1 MPSNVP
7 PQSHQRPNGPS
18 NNRPDRRMRAKDR
31 RSGADAASTE
41 LEHSVGRSS
50 VISIARQVD
59 GLLGTGHAVAQAPSG
74 AIPCGRPS
82 TASHALDRLLPE
94 LATALVVAAPFVAGG
109 GAARMDPWL
118 ILVMPVVV
126 RTALMGSIALHG
138 LGHALAA
145 GRSGIG
151 RFLDYARALP
161 PCGLLPFGPLF
172 IPGLSHP
179 TRAPRFAL
187 AGLSPTRRRW
197 IALAGP
203 AASLVALCASAAALV
218 ELAPPSTPSQ
228 WILLLL
234 AVANAWILLTSWTD
248 YLTLISGKGRAIF
261 CGNFGILSKRDPGER
276 GFLPPRFRRL
286 TEQLGQA
293 TDSRGQQAG
302 GIAVLGAKGRFVGR
316 KIVNGKRG
324 DLTRDLLRAF
334 HRRAA
339 LRRLIGHKPLREI
352 LHLVGHY
359 RYGTSSCPAEIETH
373 WHRWARPRT
382 APVWSVDGQDL
393 VCRRRVVENLIT
405 HNGDFDAWLAPWGRV
420 SNPALGEWL
429 TSVLGEANAA
439 RGDSPKIAGMLD
451 LLLTQGRWDASLRL
465 GYAVLTGRALPRRD
479 LVALTSIF
487 DQVFTRWAVGLDV
500 AHRDDCAR
508 PLVVGC
514 TSLAEVFAR
523 NAEATRRLVDALRQ
537 ASLSVT
543 RDWPDDAKRFR
554 QRIVGRAV
562 HAFFHNDLYTA
573 TMLFMERAEGT
584 FGLVMTTSLQ
594 PGAVAL
600 AAERQPLFIGADPET
615 GMLIYASEAAALT
628 VSCGPSPDGASL
640 PYRFDLV
647 DGDLVLLQVRED
659 TADNSITLMNRH
671 RHEAPTTE
679 RITPSALA
687 DSARAE
693 DPQGWIAV
701 SDNPYLET
709 RPAPPGRDRV
719 LGEMTDIPS
728 VLERIRRDWG
738 DPASRNRRTA
748 HAFTTC
754 FLDSASDWA
763 AQQQGQALPSL
774 HSELDLLV
782 LGVENSLYL
791 GVRFVEDLRR
801 IFPYLNARA
810 VDAVRYCDDPQ
821 RYEVGP
827 TTLTLAISYSGQT
840 FNTLDAVRF
849 IRALHTSGKAG
860 AVFVMT
866 GEIDTLM
873 GAAVGQG
880 VKADAS
886 WMERVLATG
895 AGWRTAEPATVSAAA
910 THATLTQ
917 LLLRLARDVVTRSND
932 AVCPFGF
939 AVRNDDLDKL
949 DALDQLTVRRAEAIF
964 GRTTE
969 GWDVETEERVGLKRE
984 GRYLASLLTE
994 PALVFI
1000 ATAVHLFV
1008 MLWLGWNPMLGG
1020 DALLQS
1026 TVGWSVVD
1034 LGNPI
1039 GAMILA
1045 GLQTAYFLFA
1055 AVLFTLLL
1063 RGLQRRPLWDRVFVG
1078 RTLVIGD
1085 EPYVK
1090 DLLAQ
1095 YVSKL
1100 FSLAYEFA
1108 GFVGIHAADS
1118 RSGELLHLYGH
1129 RITRGMVLFL
1139 GLPDGRWPGRERAEA
1154 AVCMTSSQA
1163 RGVRNMGGGALVVGV
1178 GHNAVSAAKVD
1189 RFVRLGACEHPLGD
1203 MPRVLRGGWSEL
1215 ARDLQESRFDAFER
1229 LLASY
1234 VVFHTAAAHTRD
1246 LTNTLVP
1253 LANLLWAP
1261 VFWIVRLLT
1270 LGRVRPSFGYWDLA
1284 RTQSGTRITTT
1295 AAPVPAIT
1303 QNPRDYLTPKERNAA
1318 VQTHRL
1324 RRLGVV
1330 PYASETVVAPVETG
1344 THRRSSAPGSRFTTS
1359 TVPPIA
1365 SAS

>member
-1 MPSNVP
+1 MPGE
-7 PQSHQRPNGPS
+7 QR
-18 NNRPDRRMRAKDR
+18 
-31 RSGADAASTE
+31 ST
-41 LEHSVGRSS
+41 GRH
-50 VISIARQVD
+50 D
-59 GLLGTGHAVAQAPSG
+59 LG
-74 AIPCGRPS
+74 
-82 TASHALDRLLPE
+82 RLLPE
-94 LATALVVAAPFVAGG
+94 IATALIVAALIVAGDTT
-109 GAARMDPWL
+109 AWLAPWL
-118 ILVMPVVV
+118 ILLLPVLM
-126 RTALMGSIALHG
+126 RTALMGSVALHG

-145 GRSGIG
+145 GPVGVG
-151 RFLDYARALP
+151 RFVDYVRALP

-179 TRAPRFAL
+179 TRAPRFTL
-187 AGLSPTRRRW
+187 DGLSPTRRRR

-203 AASLVALCASAAALV
+203 AASLVALCAATATLAALG
-218 ELAPPSTPSQ
+218 PSSGPSQ
-228 WILLLL
+228 WVLLLL
-234 AVANAWILLTSWTD
+234 VSANAWILLTSWTD
-248 YLTLISGKGRAIF
+248 YATLISGAGRAVF

-286 TEQLGQA
+286 TERLGQA
-293 TDSRGQQAG
+293 TDVRGQQAG

-334 HRRAA
+334 RRRAA
-339 LRRLIGHKPLREI
+339 GQRLIGRKPLREI
-352 LHLVGHY
+352 FHLVGHY

-393 VCRRRVVENLIT
+393 VCRRRVIENLIT
-405 HNGDFDAWLAPWGRV
+405 HNGDFDAWIAPWGRV
-420 SNPALGEWL
+420 SNPALGQWL
-429 TSVLGEANAA
+429 TEVLGKSNAA

-465 GYAVLTGRALPRRD
+465 GYALLTGRALPRQD
-479 LVALTSIF
+479 LAALTAIF
-487 DQVFTRWAVGLDV
+487 DEVFTRWAVGLDV
-500 AHRDDCAR
+500 AHRDDGAR

-514 TSLAEVFAR
+514 ASLAEVFAR

-543 RDWPDDAKRFR
+543 RDWPDDAKKFR

-584 FGLVMTTSLQ
+584 FGLVTTTSLQ

-628 VSCGPSPDGASL
+628 VACGPNPDGAPL
-640 PYRFDLV
+640 PYRYDLS

-659 TADNSITLMNRH
+659 TADNTITRMNRH
-671 RHEAPTTE
+671 RHEAPTIE
-679 RITPSALA
+679 RITARSL
-687 DSARAE
+687 DESARAE
-693 DPQGWIAV
+693 EPHVWIAV

-709 RPAPPGRDRV
+709 RPTPPGRDRV
-719 LGEMTDIPS
+719 LDEMTDIPS
-728 VLERIRRDWG
+728 VLERIRRDWS
-738 DPASRNRRTA
+738 DPASLNRRTA
-748 HAFTTC
+748 RAFSTR
-754 FLDSASDWA
+754 FLDSASHWA
-763 AQQQGQALPSL
+763 EQQQGQAVPSV

-782 LGVENSLYL
+782 LGVENNLYV
-791 GVRFVEDLRR
+791 GERFIEDLRR
-801 IFPYLNARA
+801 IFPYLNAGA
-810 VDAVRYCDDPQ
+810 VDSVRYCDDPQ
-821 RYEVGP
+821 RHDVGP
-827 TTLTLAISYSGQT
+827 TTITLAISHSGQT

-849 IRALHTSGKAG
+849 IQALHAAGKAG
-860 AVFVMT
+860 PVFVMT
-866 GEIDTLM
+866 GEADTLM
-873 GAAVGQG
+873 GAAVGQV
-880 VKADAS
+880 VKADAP
-886 WMERVLATG
+886 WVERVLITS
-895 AGWRTAEPATVSAAA
+895 AGWRSAEPATVSAAA

-917 LLLRLARDVVTRSND
+917 LLLRLARDVLTRSNET
-932 AVCPFGF
+932 VRPFGF
-939 AVRNDDLDKL
+939 AVRNDDLEKL
-949 DALDQLTVRRAEAIF
+949 EALDQLTVRRAEAIF

-969 GWDVETEERVGLKRE
+969 GWDVETEERAGLKGE

-1008 MLWLGWNPMLGG
+1008 MLWLGWNPVLGG
-1020 DALLQS
+1020 DALLRS
-1026 TVGWSVVD
+1026 TLGWSVLD
-1034 LGNPI
+1034 LGSPI
-1039 GAMILA
+1039 GEMILA

-1055 AVLFTLLL
+1055 AVLFTLIL
-1063 RGLQRRPLWDRVFVG
+1063 RVLQRRPLWDRVFVG
-1078 RTLVIGD
+1078 RTLVIGE

-1090 DLLAQ
+1090 NLLAQ

-1129 RITRGMVLFL
+1129 RITRGLVLFL

-1189 RFVRLGACEHPLGD
+1189 RFVRLGACDHPLGD

-1215 ARDLQESRFDAFER
+1215 ARDLQESRFAAFER
-1229 LLASY
+1229 LMAGY
-1234 VVFHTAAAHTRD
+1234 VIFHTAAASTRN
-1246 LTNTLVP
+1246 LMNALVP
-1253 LANLLWAP
+1253 LANLLWTP
-1261 VFWIVRLLT
+1261 VFWTVRLLT

-1284 RTQSGTRITTT
+1284 RTQSGTRIATT

-1303 QNPRDYLTPKERNAA
+1303 QNPRDYLTAKERNAA

-1330 PYASETVVAPVETG
+1330 PYASESFAAPVETG
-1344 THRRSSAPGSRFTTS
+1344 TQRHSSAPGSRFAT
-1359 TVPPIA
+1359 
-1365 SAS
+1365 

>member
-1 MPSNVP
+1 
-7 PQSHQRPNGPS
+7 
-18 NNRPDRRMRAKDR
+18 
-31 RSGADAASTE
+31 
-41 LEHSVGRSS
+41 
-50 VISIARQVD
+50 
-59 GLLGTGHAVAQAPSG
+59 
-74 AIPCGRPS
+74 
-82 TASHALDRLLPE
+82 
-94 LATALVVAAPFVAGG
+94 
-109 GAARMDPWL
+109 
-118 ILVMPVVV
+118 
-126 RTALMGSIALHG
+126 
-138 LGHALAA
+138 
-145 GRSGIG
+145 
-151 RFLDYARALP
+151 
-161 PCGLLPFGPLF
+161 
-172 IPGLSHP
+172 
-179 TRAPRFAL
+179 
-187 AGLSPTRRRW
+187 
-197 IALAGP
+197 
-203 AASLVALCASAAALV
+203 
-218 ELAPPSTPSQ
+218 
-228 WILLLL
+228 
-234 AVANAWILLTSWTD
+234 
-248 YLTLISGKGRAIF
+248 
-261 CGNFGILSKRDPGER
+261 
-276 GFLPPRFRRL
+276 
-286 TEQLGQA
+286 
-293 TDSRGQQAG
+293 
-302 GIAVLGAKGRFVGR
+302 VLGADGRFVGR

-334 HRRAA
+334 RRRAA

-373 WHRWARPRT
+373 WHRWARPRR

-429 TSVLGEANAA
+429 TDVLGESNAA

-465 GYAVLTGRALPRRD
+465 GYAMLTGRALPRRD

-500 AHRDDCAR
+500 AHRDDGAR

-584 FGLVMTTSLQ
+584 FGLVTTTSLQ

-628 VSCGPSPDGASL
+628 VACGPSPDGAPL

-659 TADNSITLMNRH
+659 TADNTMTLMNRH
-671 RHEAPTTE
+671 RHEAPTIE

-693 DPQGWIAV
+693 DPHGWIAV

-748 HAFTTC
+748 HALTTC

-801 IFPYLNARA
+801 IFPYLNALA

-827 TTLTLAISYSGQT
+827 TTLTLAISHSGQT

-860 AVFVMT
+860 PVFVMT
-866 GEIDTLM
+866 GEVDTLM

-880 VKADAS
+880 VKADAP
-886 WMERVLATG
+886 WMERVFATG

-917 LLLRLARDVVTRSND
+917 LLLRLARDVVIRSND

-1008 MLWLGWNPMLGG
+1008 MLWLGWNPVLGG

-1026 TVGWSVVD
+1026 AVGWSVLD
-1034 LGNPI
+1034 LGSPI

-1055 AVLFTLLL
+1055 AVLFTLLCEGFSD
-1063 RGLQRRPLWDRVFVG
+1063 GLCG
-1078 RTLVIGD
+1078 IGC
-1085 EPYVK
+1085 
-1090 DLLAQ
+1090 
-1095 YVSKL
+1095 S
-1100 FSLAYEFA
+1100 
-1108 GFVGIHAADS
+1108 
-1118 RSGELLHLYGH
+1118 SGE
-1129 RITRGMVLFL
+1129 
-1139 GLPDGRWPGRERAEA
+1139 
-1154 AVCMTSSQA
+1154 
-1163 RGVRNMGGGALVVGV
+1163 
-1178 GHNAVSAAKVD
+1178 
-1189 RFVRLGACEHPLGD
+1189 
-1203 MPRVLRGGWSEL
+1203 
-1215 ARDLQESRFDAFER
+1215 
-1229 LLASY
+1229 
-1234 VVFHTAAAHTRD
+1234 
-1246 LTNTLVP
+1246 
-1253 LANLLWAP
+1253 
-1261 VFWIVRLLT
+1261 
-1270 LGRVRPSFGYWDLA
+1270 PS
-1284 RTQSGTRITTT
+1284 
-1295 AAPVPAIT
+1295 
-1303 QNPRDYLTPKERNAA
+1303 
-1318 VQTHRL
+1318 
-1324 RRLGVV
+1324 
-1330 PYASETVVAPVETG
+1330 
-1344 THRRSSAPGSRFTTS
+1344 
-1359 TVPPIA
+1359 
-1365 SAS
+1365 